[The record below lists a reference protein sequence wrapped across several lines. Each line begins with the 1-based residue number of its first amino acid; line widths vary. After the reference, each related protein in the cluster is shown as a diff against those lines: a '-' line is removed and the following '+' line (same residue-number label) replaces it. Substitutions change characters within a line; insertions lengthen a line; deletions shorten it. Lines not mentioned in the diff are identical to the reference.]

1 MIICN
6 YLFFLADGSTSAE
19 VVTHKLWRGSAG
31 HWCFK
36 FYYQFSKQDIEITSG
51 KIFVWKNKG
60 VLFCTK
66 WCEHKLFPVFV
77 FSFHCLLQIIWKRK
91 CSRPLSFYN
100 MLINE
105 HWDLIKDFEIRVI
118 PKKFAANKV
127 GEKIVIWE
135 TETKKTLYLQVI
147 VFSFVHSCWKNITQL

>member
-1 MIICN
+1 
-6 YLFFLADGSTSAE
+6 
-19 VVTHKLWRGSAG
+19 
-31 HWCFK
+31 
-36 FYYQFSKQDIEITSG
+36 
-51 KIFVWKNKG
+51 
-60 VLFCTK
+60 
-66 WCEHKLFPVFV
+66 
-77 FSFHCLLQIIWKRK
+77 
-91 CSRPLSFYN
+91 

-147 VFSFVHSCWKNITQL
+147 VFSFVHSC